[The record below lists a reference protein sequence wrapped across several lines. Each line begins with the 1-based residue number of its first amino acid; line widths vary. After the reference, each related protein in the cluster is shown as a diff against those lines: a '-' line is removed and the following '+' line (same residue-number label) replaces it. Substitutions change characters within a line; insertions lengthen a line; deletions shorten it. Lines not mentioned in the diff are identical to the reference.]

1 MQIRLVYYSRSL
13 RDMSLMDIQN
23 ILRVA
28 RENNAAQNICGMLSY
43 ESQWFLQALEG
54 DRDTVNE
61 LFLEIADDPRH
72 DGVVIIGYE
81 YIDQPM
87 FSNWQMGYA
96 ANSGVINETLKEFGM
111 ETFMPAKMNIEQA
124 KEFLARLSEQ
134 QQEAA

>member
-23 ILRVA
+23 ILKVA
-28 RENNAAQNICGMLSY
+28 RENNAEQNICGMLSY

-54 DRDTVNE
+54 DRETVNE

-72 DGVVIIGYE
+72 DGVIIIGYE

-111 ETFMPAKMNIEQA
+111 ETFLPAEMNIEQA
-124 KEFLARLSEQ
+124 KEFLARLAEQ